1 MATTYDLI
9 TVGGGI
15 GGASLAGAMAV
26 DGGRLIN
33 LACAYHS
40 TWVCCLFLM
49 MFMMLPGGTA
59 IFGTTPRMKEH
70 NSAQL
75 YSRKESHERLNFD
88 LIWKLVSPSLL
99 PAGTIL
105 ACTFDPSGKSETGVL
120 IIN

>member
-59 IFGTTPRMKEH
+59 IFGTTPRMKE
-70 NSAQL
+70 NSKVSGAQKRSSAHL
-75 YSRKESHERLNFD
+75 LNYHIIRLNFIPARSRTND
-88 LIWKLVSPSLL
+88 LIS
-99 PAGTIL
+99 I
-105 ACTFDPSGKSETGVL
+105 
-120 IIN
+120 